1 MVTLPVTMAGC
12 RPGPGPGPGGPG
24 DGLESEQALQAQAPA
39 GRRSRRQRVR
49 ERLSAL
55 TMWLTVK
62 TEPSNSGGT
71 AESATPQA
79 PPSPASPASA
89 RASLETPPASPT
101 SDPEALWQDLW
112 ESISASGFR
121 DERSA
126 MSHACE
132 MWRRPSKKSF
142 WSRFARAGPSQ
153 AQHRDWER
161 VSMAV
166 RAGVPQALRC
176 AVWTTCSGA
185 TGKKTKVASELG
197 QEADVLYPSFVSQGL
212 SLRNEA
218 SGVIDVDVPRT
229 GCVEALLEPL
239 RRVLLAFAAKNPQ
252 IGYCQ
257 SMNFIVATLLECCDE
272 ESAFWILCS
281 LVEDMLPENYY
292 TRNMI
297 GVRVDMMVLN
307 SLVMRHLPT
316 LHAHF
321 VEHEVDLSP
330 FTMGWFLCLYVNTV
344 PNPSLHRVLD
354 CLLHEGSKVL
364 FRTALAILHGLE
376 PFLLNAKSLAK
387 VYELLRCPSCP
398 EAELLNTMYG
408 SWLNCLS
415 MDSVVD
421 LRSQH
426 LKDVLEQDA
435 MVEARRAELRAR
447 REIDG
452 PGIPGPGLV
461 VPVNTGSDESL
472 SPLRNLESLTFPSR
486 VLGASDVSIFRSSQS
501 RTEVACACFPNM
513 APAARGRERGQFAK
527 GFLAT
532 LLVAALWAA
541 SSAVSGA
548 VTFVTGAVRSTPDAR
563 SLVAREGGRDWHAGN
578 VMKKIDF
585 KAAAAQAQ
593 ARKKKKG
600 EKGDGKKE
608 VIERPKRFE
617 SSPVYYKGEQVA
629 TLNGTMS
636 EFKVDIWSGAH
647 PAWQGKKGKV
657 LLDNSALTKFQEK
670 FGMAADVYGE
680 QGMEQVKAN
689 EELKKKQEEM
699 AAQGLKVY

>member
-1 MVTLPVTMAGC
+1 
-12 RPGPGPGPGGPG
+12 
-24 DGLESEQALQAQAPA
+24 
-39 GRRSRRQRVR
+39 
-49 ERLSAL
+49 
-55 TMWLTVK
+55 
-62 TEPSNSGGT
+62 
-71 AESATPQA
+71 
-79 PPSPASPASA
+79 
-89 RASLETPPASPT
+89 
-101 SDPEALWQDLW
+101 
-112 ESISASGFR
+112 
-121 DERSA
+121 
-126 MSHACE
+126 
-132 MWRRPSKKSF
+132 
-142 WSRFARAGPSQ
+142 
-153 AQHRDWER
+153 
-161 VSMAV
+161 MAV

-185 TGKKTKVASELG
+185 IGKKTKVASELG

-272 ESAFWILCS
+272 ESTFWILCS

-330 FTMGWFLCLYVNTV
+330 FTMGWFLCLYVNTL

-376 PFLLNAKSLAK
+376 PFLLNAKSLTK
-387 VYELLRCPSCP
+387 VYELLRSPSCP

-435 MVEARRAELRAR
+435 TVEARRAELRAR
-447 REIDG
+447 REIDLG
-452 PGIPGPGLV
+452 PDPGPV
-461 VPVNTGSDESL
+461 DPMDTGSRESL
-472 SPLRNLESLTFPSR
+472 SPLRNLESF
-486 VLGASDVSIFRSSQS
+486 
-501 RTEVACACFPNM
+501 
-513 APAARGRERGQFAK
+513 
-527 GFLAT
+527 
-532 LLVAALWAA
+532 
-541 SSAVSGA
+541 
-548 VTFVTGAVRSTPDAR
+548 
-563 SLVAREGGRDWHAGN
+563 
-578 VMKKIDF
+578 
-585 KAAAAQAQ
+585 
-593 ARKKKKG
+593 
-600 EKGDGKKE
+600 
-608 VIERPKRFE
+608 
-617 SSPVYYKGEQVA
+617 
-629 TLNGTMS
+629 
-636 EFKVDIWSGAH
+636 
-647 PAWQGKKGKV
+647 
-657 LLDNSALTKFQEK
+657 
-670 FGMAADVYGE
+670 
-680 QGMEQVKAN
+680 
-689 EELKKKQEEM
+689 
-699 AAQGLKVY
+699 LKVTDREHSDAETEDRKSVV